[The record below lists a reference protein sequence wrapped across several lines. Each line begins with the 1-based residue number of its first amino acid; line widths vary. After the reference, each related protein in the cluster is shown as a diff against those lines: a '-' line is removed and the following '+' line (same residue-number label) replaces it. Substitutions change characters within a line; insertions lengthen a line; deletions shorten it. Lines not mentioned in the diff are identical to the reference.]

1 MALKDYLNKNF
12 VHDSLGKVEVMA
24 VEENSRTKVIVNV
37 IDRGKGWNETKRK
50 YTGVNISTGWYRGE
64 NREFGNIDIVHIKTL
79 K

>member
-1 MALKDYLNKNF
+1 MAIKDYLNKEF
-12 VHDSLGKVEVMA
+12 IHDTLGKVEVID
-24 VEENSRTKVIVNV
+24 VEKDSRTKVIVRV

-64 NREFGNIDIVHIKTL
+64 NRQFGNVDVVHIKTL

>member
-1 MALKDYLNKNF
+1 MALKDYLNKEF

-24 VEENSRTKVIVNV
+24 VEENSRTKVIVKV
-37 IDRGKGWNETKRK
+37 IDRGEGWDKTKRK

-64 NREFGNIDIVHIKTL
+64 NREFGNIDVVHIKTL